1 MIAFSSESLILLSI
15 GCLILNYLAF
25 RSDAAAAGHGPRAMI
40 KMALIWVAIL
50 AGVTA
55 LFGYIQ

>member
-1 MIAFSSESLILLSI
+1 MSTTAMIISI
-15 GCLILNYLAF
+15 ISGFGWLVLNVSAF